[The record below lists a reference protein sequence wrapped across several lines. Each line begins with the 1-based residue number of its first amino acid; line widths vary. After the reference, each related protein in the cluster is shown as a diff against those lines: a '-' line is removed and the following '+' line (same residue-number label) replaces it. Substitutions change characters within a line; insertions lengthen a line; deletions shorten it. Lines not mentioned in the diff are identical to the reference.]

1 MPSQKAFC
9 ISQHGRLAM
18 ILSLM
23 SNVSFLL
30 IPKTLALSPRNLFH
44 VKAMM
49 LSRLAESAWPGWIVS
64 RNTTITI
71 FFCLLLLLFFWPGW
85 IVSRNTTIS
94 IFFCLLLLLLF
105 WPGWIVS
112 CNTTITTFF
121 CCFATIHKPSPYM
134 DVLLPPYNALQYY
147 HSLLEK
153 SSKSNSEMALE
164 LHHHNYHHL

>member
-1 MPSQKAFC
+1 MTIHFHMPSQKAFC

-71 FFCLLLLLFFWPGW
+71 FFC
-85 IVSRNTTIS
+85 
-94 IFFCLLLLLLF
+94 
-105 WPGWIVS
+105 
-112 CNTTITTFF
+112 
-121 CCFATIHKPSPYM
+121 CFATIHKPSPYM
-134 DVLLPPYNALQYY
+134 DVLLPPYNALHY
-147 HSLLEK
+147 LLNRILK
-153 SSKSNSEMALE
+153 W
-164 LHHHNYHHL
+164 HLNCIIIIIIIYNIIIC

>member
-1 MPSQKAFC
+1 MPSQKASAIIGGPLNVTEENRVGRIQGVGFC

-71 FFCLLLLLFFWPGW
+71 FFCLLLLSLLFFWPGW
-85 IVSRNTTIS
+85 IISRNTTIT
-94 IFFCLLLLLLF
+94 IFFCLLLLF
-105 WPGWIVS
+105 WPGWMYH
-112 CNTTITTFF
+112 
-121 CCFATIHKPSPYM
+121 ATP
-134 DVLLPPYNALQYY
+134 
-147 HSLLEK
+147 
-153 SSKSNSEMALE
+153 
-164 LHHHNYHHL
+164 

>member
-1 MPSQKAFC
+1 MPSQKASAIIGGPLSVTEENRVGRIQGVGFC

-30 IPKTLALSPRNLFH
+30 IPKTLALSPKNLFH

-71 FFCLLLLLFFWPGW
+71 FFCLLLLFWPGW
-85 IVSRNTTIS
+85 MYH
-94 IFFCLLLLLLF
+94 
-105 WPGWIVS
+105 
-112 CNTTITTFF
+112 
-121 CCFATIHKPSPYM
+121 ATP
-134 DVLLPPYNALQYY
+134 
-147 HSLLEK
+147 
-153 SSKSNSEMALE
+153 
-164 LHHHNYHHL
+164 